1 MQTFHKTAVLKE
13 IRVLRN
19 QSTESTDLSHELQN
33 GNVQRWMPMIQATFP
48 MMLVVRITVCCT
60 EKEAV
65 LGNPKPFSELLLQ
78 SHVIRIISA
87 NFILMSQDSK
97 NWNN

>member
-48 MMLVVRITVCCT
+48 MMLVVRITV
-60 EKEAV
+60 
-65 LGNPKPFSELLLQ
+65 
-78 SHVIRIISA
+78 
-87 NFILMSQDSK
+87 
-97 NWNN
+97 